1 MRISLKSAL
10 PLAVAAL
17 VFVQGAW
24 AQGCVLCYTSLANSG
39 PAALRAFEIAMIA
52 LLVPALLL
60 FIGVFFIVFRGAWP
74 KSARIAFAP
83 RRYFARLLSQHI
95 KPVESRA

>member
-17 VFVQGAW
+17 VFAQGAW
-24 AQGCVLCYTSLANSG
+24 AQGCVLCYTSLSNSG
-39 PAALRAFEIAMIA
+39 PTAMRAFEIAMFA

-60 FIGVFFIVFRGAWP
+60 FAAVFFVVFRGALP
-74 KSARIAFAP
+74 ASFHIAFAP
-83 RRYFARLLSQHI
+83 RRYFARLLSHNI
-95 KPVESRA
+95 KPIEGRA